1 MAAIANP
8 QWGKAMTDHEKILAI
23 IRQKDQVPIKI
34 DPQKTALL
42 VIDMQRY
49 FVSPYY
55 PLMQTFEKLEPGVTG
70 PYCERVNATV
80 IPNIKRLQNCF
91 RAQHLPIIY
100 TAIGTCTK
108 DGRDLNQMWK
118 DLDQLSLNVLGKRMF
133 PRVGDPSWEIDGSIE
148 PYADEL
154 VVNKTSS
161 GTFNSTM
168 LDQTLRN
175 MGIESLVVSGV
186 TTDVC
191 VETTARDAADRGFQ
205 VIIVEDACTA
215 FSETLH
221 RSALQAFSL
230 AFGRVRKTEDVE
242 QLLNKAATL

>member
-1 MAAIANP
+1 
-8 QWGKAMTDHEKILAI
+8 MTDHEKILAI
-23 IRQKDQVPIKI
+23 IRQKDQVPITL
-34 DPQKTALL
+34 DPRKTALL

-70 PYCERVNATV
+70 PYCERVNAPV

-100 TAIGTCTK
+100 TAIGTCTN

-133 PRVGDPSWEIDGSIE
+133 PRVGDPSWEIDDSIE

-161 GTFNSTM
+161 GTLNSTM

-175 MGIESLVVSGV
+175 MGIESLIVTGV

-230 AFGRVRKTEDVE
+230 AFGRVRKTEEVE
-242 QLLNKAATL
+242 QLLNKAAAL

>member
-1 MAAIANP
+1 
-8 QWGKAMTDHEKILAI
+8 MTDHEKILAI
-23 IRQKDQVPIKI
+23 IRQKDQVPITI
-34 DPQKTALL
+34 DPRKTALL

-80 IPNIKRLQNCF
+80 IPNIKRLQGCF

-100 TAIGTCTK
+100 TAIGTCRA

-118 DLDQLSLNVLGKRMF
+118 DLDRLSLNILGKRMF
-133 PRVGDPSWEIDGSIE
+133 PRVGDPSWEIDESIE
-148 PYADEL
+148 PHADEL

-161 GTFNSTM
+161 GTLNSTM

-230 AFGRVRKTEDVE
+230 AFGRVRKTEEVE
-242 QLLNKAATL
+242 QLLAKAATL

>member
-1 MAAIANP
+1 
-8 QWGKAMTDHEKILAI
+8 MTDHEKILAI
-23 IRQKDQVPIKI
+23 IRQKDQVPITI
-34 DPQKTALL
+34 DSRKTALL

-49 FVSPYY
+49 FFSPAY

-100 TAIGTCTK
+100 TAIGTCTT

-118 DLDQLSLNVLGKRMF
+118 DLDQLSLNVIGTRMF
-133 PRVGDPSWEIDGSIE
+133 PRVGDPSWEIDDSIK
-148 PYADEL
+148 PTADEL
-154 VVNKTSS
+154 VINKTSS
-161 GTFNSTM
+161 GTLNSTM

-175 MGIESLVVSGV
+175 MGVESLVISGV

-230 AFGRVRKTEDVE
+230 AFGRVRKAEEVE
-242 QLLNKAATL
+242 QLLNKAAKL

>member
-1 MAAIANP
+1 
-8 QWGKAMTDHEKILAI
+8 MTDHEKILAI
-23 IRQKDQVPIKI
+23 IRQKDQISITI
-34 DPQKTALL
+34 DPRKTALL
-42 VIDMQRY
+42 IIDMQRY

-100 TAIGTCTK
+100 TAIGTCTN

-118 DLDQLSLNVLGKRMF
+118 DLDQLSLNVIGKRMF
-133 PRVGDPSWEIDGSIE
+133 PRVGEPSWEIDDSLK
-148 PYADEL
+148 PFTDEL
-154 VVNKTSS
+154 VINKTSS
-161 GTFNSTM
+161 GTLNSTM

-175 MGIESLVVSGV
+175 MGIESLIVSGV

-215 FSETLH
+215 FSDTLH

-230 AFGRVRKTEDVE
+230 AFGRVRKTEEVE
-242 QLLNKAATL
+242 QLLTKAVPL